1 MISIHALL
9 AESDPRRQH
18 RRRSRHPFLSTLSLR
33 RATSFAFCE
42 LLARLFLS
50 TLSLRRATKARHE
63 RWKPE
68 NYFYPRS
75 PCGERPTAWK
85 GWPSTCYFY
94 PRSPYG
100 ERQAPCAGWTP
111 AARYFY
117 PRSPCGERLAEL
129 SDIFKA
135 NQISI
140 HALLAESDWADMQS
154 AARKITFLST
164 LSLRR
169 ATIHDRLMGGPAKIS
184 IHALLAESDALLIG
198 RFTAVADFYPRSPC
212 GERPYAPPPCG
223 AASVFLSTLS
233 LRRATN

>member
-1 MISIHALL
+1 MVQRRRRPPSMISIHALL

-117 PRSPCGERLAEL
+117 PRSPCGERL
-129 SDIFKA
+129 
-135 NQISI
+135 
-140 HALLAESDWADMQS
+140 S
-154 AARKITFLST
+154 AQRLNRCTTQFLST

-169 ATIHDRLMGGPAKIS
+169 ATRCPQPFGGHDML
-184 IHALLAESDALLIG
+184 
-198 RFTAVADFYPRSPC
+198 
-212 GERPYAPPPCG
+212 
-223 AASVFLSTLS
+223 FLSTLS
-233 LRRATN
+233 LRRATSIGAAV

>member
-1 MISIHALL
+1 MYFY
-9 AESDPRRQH
+9 PRSPCGE
-18 RRRSRHPFLSTLSLR
+18 RRRMS
-33 RATSFAFCE
+33 
-42 LLARLFLS
+42 ARLISLFSFLS

-117 PRSPCGERLAEL
+117 PRSPCGERL
-129 SDIFKA
+129 
-135 NQISI
+135 
-140 HALLAESDWADMQS
+140 S
-154 AARKITFLST
+154 AQRLNRCTTQFLST

-169 ATIHDRLMGGPAKIS
+169 ATRCPQPFGGHDML
-184 IHALLAESDALLIG
+184 
-198 RFTAVADFYPRSPC
+198 
-212 GERPYAPPPCG
+212 
-223 AASVFLSTLS
+223 FLSTLS
-233 LRRATN
+233 LRRATSIGAAV